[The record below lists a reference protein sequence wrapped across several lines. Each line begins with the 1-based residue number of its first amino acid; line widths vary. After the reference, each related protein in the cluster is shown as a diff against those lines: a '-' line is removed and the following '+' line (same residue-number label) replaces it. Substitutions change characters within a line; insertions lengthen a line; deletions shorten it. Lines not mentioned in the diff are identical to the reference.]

1 MDSEVFLTIV
11 FGTIIVAIGIG
22 VWLFVRHFANEPAP
36 EVGTPEPAGSPEPPD
51 GSTRPPGEA

>member
-36 EVGTPEPAGSPEPPD
+36 EGEIREPEGSLEPPD
-51 GSTRPPGEA
+51 GSNRPPDET